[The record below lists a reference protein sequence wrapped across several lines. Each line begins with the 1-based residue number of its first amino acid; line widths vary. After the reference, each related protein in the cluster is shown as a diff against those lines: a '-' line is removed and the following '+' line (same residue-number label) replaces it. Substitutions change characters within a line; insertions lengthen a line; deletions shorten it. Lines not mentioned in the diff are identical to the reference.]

1 MVAVVFHVLLF
12 VIGMVYFV
20 LFERE
25 MGECAVM
32 YMAVFSVTFALSM
45 VGVFVYK
52 SVVSEETV
60 SIGLEEGRVWK
71 VGLSKKISEFIK
83 EHIEMDS

>member
-1 MVAVVFHVLLF
+1 MVIFHVLLF

-25 MGECAVM
+25 VGESVVM
-32 YMAVFSVTFALSM
+32 YMAVFSMVFTLSII
-45 VGVFVYK
+45 GVFLYK
-52 SVVSEETV
+52 IVVSEETV
-60 SIGLEEGRVWK
+60 SIGLEEGSVWK
-71 VGLSKKISEFIK
+71 VAVLKKISEVVK